1 MSTIPDLARTCMR
14 DLTASPFGTS
24 PSMLPVS
31 SDTGAGEEG
40 SFGGQCRTRGI
51 LVIARINGKAPEQGC
66 SGAFRANPY
75 NQSAS
80 GSGLGCIGSPAGA
93 HGRMRVSL
101 QFPVMMEFGNGRCA
115 SSTPP
120 QATPKES
127 PADRAARFR
136 ELLNSGKYRSQSEL
150 ARALGCS
157 QPWIS
162 KALRKSS

>member
-1 MSTIPDLARTCMR
+1 MTYNH
-14 DLTASPFGTS
+14 
-24 PSMLPVS
+24 LPAS
-31 SDTGAGEEG
+31 SDTGACVEG

-51 LVIARINGKAPEQGC
+51 LVIARINAKAPESGD
-66 SGAFRANPY
+66 SGASGRKSH
-75 NQSAS
+75 NQREF
-80 GSGLGCIGSPAGA
+80 GSGLRELGSPAGA

-101 QFPVMMEFGNGRCA
+101 QFPVMMEFGNGRCT

>member
-1 MSTIPDLARTCMR
+1 MPSWIDGEPSRA
-14 DLTASPFGTS
+14 S
-24 PSMLPVS
+24 PSMLPASFVS
-31 SDTGAGEEG
+31 GADRSG
-40 SFGGQCRTRGI
+40 SQGALFRTFPV
-51 LVIARINGKAPEQGC
+51 LVIARFNAKAPESGD
-66 SGAFRANPY
+66 SGASGRKSH
-75 NQSAS
+75 NQMEF
-80 GSGLGCIGSPAGA
+80 GSGLRELGSPAGA

-101 QFPVMMEFGNGRCA
+101 QFPVMMEFGNGRCT